1 MIDLLIRVQK
11 GHAWS
16 GARCEYW
23 LQCLTS
29 LSWRYITA
37 YRANQ
42 IDSIRTTPRSSLFGP
57 LLMFLYNKNG
67 PSGHLRAVQG
77 VEAIVVSLVIAA
89 FEL

>member
-1 MIDLLIRVQK
+1 MHGQEQGVSIGYSV
-11 GHAWS
+11 
-16 GARCEYW
+16 

-42 IDSIRTTPRSSLFGP
+42 IDSIRMTPRMSILGP
-57 LLMFLYNKNG
+57 SRVLASNKNG